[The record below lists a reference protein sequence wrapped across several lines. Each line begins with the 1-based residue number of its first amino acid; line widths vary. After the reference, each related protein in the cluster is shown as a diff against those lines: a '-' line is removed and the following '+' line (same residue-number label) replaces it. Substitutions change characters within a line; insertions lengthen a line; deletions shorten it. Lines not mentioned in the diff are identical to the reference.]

1 MTSQIPTKR
10 RLAVVFSLPICFSLL
25 FFTVTTATEYMT
37 AKFLNFENLLIN
49 LDALRA
55 LAADVDTSERGFLLT
70 SDSRYL
76 NPLRQASASMPELIE
91 RTLEAAKA
99 QDKDLQT
106 RVTHFTSLVRRR
118 GEVAERIVNFERS
131 GGITTNQVERP
142 EVAEQTMNEIRMSTH
157 DLHERINRLQ
167 ARYANIQTR
176 VNTIAFFIFA
186 VGTSLML
193 VLLIRVYR
201 AALDSLKAR
210 DLMYQRLQEMNANL
224 ETQVDARTRD
234 LRAANEELQQFAY
247 VASHDLQEPLRT
259 VTSFSQ
265 LLQVRYQGKLGEDA
279 DEFIGYIIN
288 SSRRMTDLINGLL
301 ALVRLRKEGQPTEP
315 VSFGAMLS
323 DAQTSLQASLR
334 NSQAQIIAETP
345 LPSLVVD
352 RIQFMQVLENLLS
365 NAVKYRS
372 ERPLVIRVAAHQS
385 GSEWIFSVADN
396 GRGFDQQ
403 YAKRVF
409 GLFQRLHVLEVPD
422 GTGIGLAISRK
433 IVERHGGRIWADSTV
448 GVGSAFYFSLPVSL
462 DLSREPD
469 VDVDREKNNAF
480 ARGAK

>member
-25 FFTVTTATEYMT
+25 FFTVTTGTEYMT
-37 AKFLNFENLLIN
+37 AKFLSFENLLIN

-76 NPLRQASASMPELIE
+76 NPLRQASASIPELIE

-118 GEVAERIVNFERS
+118 GEVAERIVDFERS
-131 GGITTNQVERP
+131 GGLTTPKNVERP
-142 EVAEQTMNEIRMSTH
+142 EIAEQTMNEIRTSTH
-157 DLHERINRLQ
+157 DLHERINRQQ
-167 ARYANIQTR
+167 ARYAKAQTR

-224 ETQVDARTRD
+224 ETQVDTRTRD

-279 DEFIGYIIN
+279 DEFIGYIVN

-301 ALVRLRKEGQPTEP
+301 ALVRLRKEGQATEP
-315 VSFGAMLS
+315 VSFEAMLS

-334 NSQAQIIAETP
+334 NSQAQIMVETP
-345 LPSLVVD
+345 LPALVVD

-372 ERPLVIRVAAHQS
+372 ERPLIIRVAAHQN

-403 YAKRVF
+403 YANRVF
-409 GLFQRLHVLEVPD
+409 GLFQRLHVHEVPD
-422 GTGIGLAISRK
+422 GTGMGLSISRK
-433 IVERHGGRIWADSTV
+433 IVERHGGRIWADSSA
-448 GVGSAFYFSLPVSL
+448 GVGSTFYFSLPVSL
-462 DLSREPD
+462 DLSREPG
-469 VDVDREKNNAF
+469 VDPGENKAL
-480 ARGAK
+480 ARSAK